1 MNNKKNVLFVGG
13 GSELAL
19 KILKRLKKSNIYCI
33 SRQKN
38 KFYKKNYF
46 IKNYSNF
53 NLEKKFKLINKK
65 FDVIFIFNGVFE
77 FSTLSSINEKI
88 FLNVFEINFL
98 TPLRIVKKLIQNKL
112 LNKNSKVLF
121 LSSKAA
127 NKAEIGN
134 AYYSVSKNSL
144 NFASKILN
152 KENKK
157 RKIKFISISSGVIDS
172 KMGKKVKQLINL
184 KSNKPFSNL
193 ESKIDNLVKIVK
205 FAIENKKINTKS

>member
-13 GSELAL
+13 GSEIAL
-19 KILKRLKKSNIYCI
+19 KILNRLKKSNIYCL

-38 KFYKKNYF
+38 KSYKKNYF
-46 IKNYSNF
+46 IKNYSNL

-65 FDVIFIFNGVFE
+65 FDVIFIFNGIFE
-77 FSTLSSINEKI
+77 FSTLSSINEKN

-205 FAIENKKINTKS
+205 FAIENKKINTKL